1 VTISVAISIPEA
13 NRMEPDLTL
22 GQSDKLTSQ
31 QLAEIH
37 DRFYPIVFR
46 YVRYRLDD
54 VQVCEDI
61 TSETFLIFLDV
72 LQKRDRSIKNVR
84 AWLMGTASNL
94 INDYLRN
101 TYKRPSDNIDER
113 EIPDH
118 HTPEDAAELAWQQ
131 QAIRKALVDLTT
143 EQQNVLALRFSGE
156 HSIEETAT
164 LMGKSVGAVKTLQFR
179 ALTALKE
186 ILNGKRKR

>member
-1 VTISVAISIPEA
+1 MATSVSIFAPEI

-22 GQSDKLTSQ
+22 GQSDKLNSQ

-37 DRFYPIVFR
+37 DRFYPVVFR
-46 YVRYRLDD
+46 YVCYRLDD

-61 TSETFLIFLDV
+61 TSETFLIFIDA
-72 LQKRDRSIKNVR
+72 LQKHNRPIKNVR

-101 TYKRPSDNIDER
+101 AYKRPTDDIDEK

-118 HTPEDAAELAWQQ
+118 RTPEDTAESNWQQ
-131 QAIRKALVDLTT
+131 QAIRKALLRLTT

-156 HSIEETAT
+156 HSIEETAI
-164 LMGKSVGAVKTLQFR
+164 LMGKSIGAVKTLQFR

-186 ILNGKRKR
+186 ILNGRRKR